1 MGKDTEATAQ
11 DQITKAEQLFRAKLY
26 KKAGKT
32 YHKAGNIYLKLN
44 KFESAKNCFLKAM
57 SSFLELERFDTV
69 LELLRQA
76 GEACLQNN
84 QYLEANQLYKDAPE
98 YILKLRNQ
106 GDINQNLVLFSVL
119 SYFCLHVK
127 GSPEDGLEYIKRNR
141 SKIDN
146 EIFKENNLIQMV
158 SELTLSLREKTT
170 KYFEKIQDTIMKLK
184 LREPEVKIIKLVLLL
199 TKAQILLESSL
210 KVDKETYTTNDV
222 INLTL
227 ELNIKP
233 LIQLVEDSFYN
244 FQIKSLKIS
253 KIVVNL
259 SDNLT
264 TQSKPELPLSITSE
278 NIAILPFTIK
288 PHFQID
294 TSKIGPILLTIEIND
309 LFLFNYETHTMTPNL
324 TSPPAALLASI
335 KNLRPPLLEQTF
347 PLEVLVENRSE
358 AEALDVNLQ
367 LEFPEELKIMRG
379 TTDKQI
385 YSLRINET
393 IKWELNLKPLEIGDY
408 IIKMYMKFKDPDD
421 NLIEE
426 IKEFP
431 FSIKM

>member
-1 MGKDTEATAQ
+1 MGKDTESTAK
-11 DQITKAEQLFRAKLY
+11 DQIIKAEQLFKAKLF

-44 KFESAKNCFLKAM
+44 KFERAKDCFLSAM
-57 SSFLELERFDTV
+57 SSFLELERYDTV

-84 QYLEANQLYKDAPE
+84 QYLEAYQLYKDAPD
-98 YILKLRNQ
+98 YILKLRNE
-106 GDINQNLVLFSVL
+106 GDKNQNLVLYSVL
-119 SYFCLHVK
+119 SYCCLHVK
-127 GSPEDGLEYIKRNR
+127 GSPEDGLDYIKRNR

-158 SELTLSLREKTT
+158 SELTLSLREKTI
-170 KYFEKIQDTIMKLK
+170 KYFEKIQDTISELK
-184 LREPEVKIIKLVLLL
+184 LRDSEVKLIKTVLLL

-210 KVDKETYTTNDV
+210 KVDKETYTTNDL
-222 INLTL
+222 INFTL
-227 ELNIKP
+227 ELNIEP
-233 LIQLVEDSFYN
+233 LNQIVEDSFFN
-244 FQIKSLKIS
+244 FQIKSLKIT

-264 TQSKPELPLSITSE
+264 THSKSELPLSIANET
-278 NIAILPFTIK
+278 IAILPFIIK

-294 TSKIGPILLTIEIND
+294 TSKIGPVFLTIEIND
-309 LFLFNYETHTMTPNL
+309 LVVFNYETQTLTPNL

-335 KNLRPPLLEQTF
+335 KNLRPPLLDQTF
-347 PLEVLVENRSE
+347 PLEILVENRSE
-358 AEALDVNLQ
+358 GEALDVNLQ

-385 YSLRINET
+385 YSLRTNET